1 MYLKNHLNLDGD
13 VAGEGAHTDGAAGGS
28 TVLAPDFH
36 HQIAETVDNLGVILE
51 IGRAVDHSQNLD
63 DADDPIQA
71 AELFLERRENRQTD
85 LSSGRDPLFFGQIVA
100 DSTADQRVIGLQR
113 SVAGDVTQFTYN
125 HDWRIG
131 AGGLRGFGEFQFQ
144 FSDAGFSAH
153 GVGLQFS
160 VRLAKSRME
169 EGNTIAADRRIPN
182 QNRRFA
188 TSASR
193 STMPSTF
200 RVPLAIGVVMPDK
213 LEIGQLLIMGG
224 IVAAL
229 VVGAALLVMF
239 LMFFNLWLRA
249 FVTRAGI
256 GIFRLVT
263 MKLRKVN
270 PQVIVDT
277 KVMAVQAGLTDVV
290 TSGLEAH
297 FLAGG
302 NVRRVVQ
309 AMIAA
314 HRAKI
319 ALNWDTASAIDL
331 AGRNVLEAVQT
342 SVNPKV
348 IDCPDA
354 KRTGRQTLDG
364 VAKNGI
370 QLKVRAR
377 VTVRTNLDQL
387 IGGATEE
394 TVIARVGEGIVSAI
408 GSSETH
414 LDVLE
419 NPTLIAHAVL
429 AKGLD
434 AQTAFEIVSI
444 DIADIDVGEN
454 VGARLQADQAEAD
467 MRVARAKAEER
478 RAKAVA
484 TEQQMKAL
492 TAENR
497 AKVVLAESE
506 VPKSIASAFL
516 AGNLRNKTPA

>member
-1 MYLKNHLNLDGD
+1 MGD
-13 VAGEGAHTDGAAGGS
+13 FDIGNG
-28 TVLAPDFH
+28 
-36 HQIAETVDNLGVILE
+36 
-51 IGRAVDHSQNLD
+51 IGRL
-63 DADDPIQA
+63 II
-71 AELFLERRENRQTD
+71 
-85 LSSGRDPLFFGQIVA
+85 SG
-100 DSTADQRVIGLQR
+100 
-113 SVAGDVTQFTYN
+113 
-125 HDWRIG
+125 
-131 AGGLRGFGEFQFQ
+131 
-144 FSDAGFSAH
+144 
-153 GVGLQFS
+153 
-160 VRLAKSRME
+160 
-169 EGNTIAADRRIPN
+169 
-182 QNRRFA
+182 
-188 TSASR
+188 
-193 STMPSTF
+193 
-200 RVPLAIGVVMPDK
+200 
-213 LEIGQLLIMGG
+213 LLI
-224 IVAAL
+224 AAL
-229 VVGAALLVMF
+229 VVAAMFLVMF
-239 LMFFNLWLRA
+239 FMFFNLWLRA
-249 FVTRAGI
+249 FVTRANVGLM
-256 GIFRLVT
+256 GLVF

-270 PQVIVDT
+270 PQVIVDS
-277 KVMAVQAGLTDVV
+277 KIMAVQAGLSDV
-290 TSGLEAH
+290 TTQGLEAH

-319 ALNWDTASAIDL
+319 ELNWDIAAAIDL

-348 IDCPDA
+348 IDCPDV

-377 VTVRTNLDQL
+377 VTVRTNLTQL

-408 GSSETH
+408 GSSNTH

-419 NPTLIAHAVL
+419 NPMLIAHAVL

-467 MRVARAKAEER
+467 MRVAKAKAEER
-478 RAKAVA
+478 RAMAVA
-484 TEQQMKAL
+484 YEQQMRAT

-497 AKVVLAESE
+497 AKVVLAEAE
-506 VPKSIASAFL
+506 VPKAIAAAYL
-516 AGNLRNKTPA
+516 AGNLRYVAGATV